1 MVIILLYANVKV
13 FVEKNKNSQVA
24 EAIGRV
30 MIDWKT
36 LS

>member
-1 MVIILLYANVKV
+1 VLHGLWVRV
-13 FVEKNKNSQVA
+13 PPLVQNSQVA

>member
-1 MVIILLYANVKV
+1 MSPSKLVTAGKTANG
-13 FVEKNKNSQVA
+13 QVA
-24 EAIGRV
+24 KAIGRV

>member
-1 MVIILLYANVKV
+1 MDHRNVKYAV
-13 FVEKNKNSQVA
+13 DGGNYSQVA